1 MVPGRRAPGQRT
13 QEDPLGLGTGK
24 IHQGN
29 QGEFLSHAAFLNRR
43 SIGRVVESTATG
55 KDIGPAVLEGE
66 LHFPL
71 VNHVVEVEFHIILE
85 AGTVTNIIQV
95 LGCIGSVAL
104 TALHLSLSVGEVH
117 LGDSHVVPGSGRS
130 LGVHALVNTFEDLEA
145 IEGTVRVIHIHIQL
159 EEE

>member
-85 AGTVTNIIQV
+85 AGTMADSIQV
-95 LGCIGSVAL
+95 LCGKRGIALFALYLGFCIGEI
-104 TALHLSLSVGEVH
+104 HF
-117 LGDSHVVPGSGRS
+117 GDSHVVPGSDRR
-130 LGVHALVNTFEDLEA
+130 LGVHALVNALENLEA
-145 IEGTVRVIHIHIQL
+145 IEGTVGVVHIHIQL